1 MSPDTETETDTQAL
15 QAQVTDLQSRL
26 DLMQAT
32 LDQVAQG
39 VMVIGADGRLK
50 SFNAR
55 VCEIC
60 EVPAAFLASRP
71 LLSELVDMQHQR
83 GDFGSSYE
91 LVQADARAYV
101 ATRGVTVDHTIPVRY
116 TRKTQDGRFIEV
128 TSLPT
133 PTGDYVRTYTDVTP
147 YEKAKLQAEHEAHSK
162 GQFLAMLS
170 HELRTPLTTI
180 QGMNTLLLES
190 GLGDEQQ
197 DYAQRVGA
205 ASSLMLSV
213 LNDVLD
219 FSKAEAGKLRV
230 AVEHFELH
238 PLLRD
243 VATLVA
249 GSAQLKGLALEIAF
263 DPALPQS
270 VLGDPLRLKQVLL
283 NLAGNAIKFTSQG
296 RVRISA
302 TLSQKQAGRVWV
314 QFEVADTG
322 IGIAPEHQAGIF
334 NQFEQ
339 LGGVSKPGFGG
350 TGLGLSICR
359 TLVGLMG
366 GWLSV
371 TSTLGEG
378 SHFWFGLP
386 FDQPT
391 DPADK
396 LPSNPPVER
405 PLDPVAQLAAPAPAQ
420 ALPLRTDRAQRL
432 AGLRVLAVDDNA
444 NNRLLVRLLLT
455 REGCQVTLCE
465 DAQTALAAL
474 QQSPA
479 GFDAVLMD
487 VQMPGTDG
495 LMATRTIRQTL
506 GLTTLPIIG
515 MTAGIFAEDQQA
527 CLDAGMNQYVGK
539 PFNVDAMV
547 LALQAALPAGGGK
560 ASG

>member
-1 MSPDTETETDTQAL
+1 
-15 QAQVTDLQSRL
+15 V
-26 DLMQAT
+26 
-32 LDQVAQG
+32 
-39 VMVIGADGRLK
+39 
-50 SFNAR
+50 
-55 VCEIC
+55 
-60 EVPAAFLASRP
+60 
-71 LLSELVDMQHQR
+71 
-83 GDFGSSYE
+83 
-91 LVQADARAYV
+91 
-101 ATRGVTVDHTIPVRY
+101 
-116 TRKTQDGRFIEV
+116 
-128 TSLPT
+128 
-133 PTGDYVRTYTDVTP
+133 
-147 YEKAKLQAEHEAHSK
+147 
-162 GQFLAMLS
+162 
-170 HELRTPLTTI
+170 
-180 QGMNTLLLES
+180 
-190 GLGDEQQ
+190 
-197 DYAQRVGA
+197 
-205 ASSLMLSV
+205 
-213 LNDVLD
+213 
-219 FSKAEAGKLRV
+219 
-230 AVEHFELH
+230 
-238 PLLRD
+238 RD
-243 VATLVA
+243 VATLLSGA
-249 GSAQLKGLALEIAF
+249 AQLKGLALEIAL

-296 RVRISA
+296 RVFISA

-386 FDQPT
+386 FDKPT

-396 LPSNPPVER
+396 LPSNPPVAQ
-405 PLDPVAQLAAPAPAQ
+405 PPDPAAQPAAAAPAQ

-465 DAQTALAAL
+465 EAQTALATL
-474 QQSPA
+474 EQSPA

-547 LALQAALPAGGGK
+547 LALQAALQADGGK

>member
-1 MSPDTETETDTQAL
+1 MTSGPDNADLLAQVADL
-15 QAQVTDLQSRL
+15 QAQVELL
-26 DLMQAT
+26 NAT
-32 LDQVAQG
+32 CSQMPQG
-39 VMVIGADGRLK
+39 VLVLGQDGRVK
-50 SFNAR
+50 YFNAQA
-55 VCEIC
+55 CKIASM
-60 EVPAAFLASRP
+60 PAEFMASRP
-71 LLSELVDMQHQR
+71 LLSEIVEMQHQR
-83 GDFGSSYE
+83 GEFGTDFS
-91 LVQADARAYV
+91 LVQPSARAYV
-101 ATRGVTVDHTIPVRY
+101 ASRGVAVDHTIPTRY
-116 TRKTQDGRFIEV
+116 TRKTRDGRYIEV
-128 TSLPT
+128 ASSPMLS
-133 PTGDYVRTYTDVTP
+133 GDYVRTYTDVTAF
-147 YEKAKLQAEHEAHSK
+147 EKAKLKAEAAQNKS
-162 GQFLAMLS
+162 QFMAMLS

-190 GLGDEQQ
+190 GLGDEQK

-230 AVEHFELH
+230 SMEYFELA

-243 VATLVA
+243 VATLLSGA
-249 GSAQLKGLALEIAF
+249 ARHKGLALEIAL
-263 DPALPQS
+263 DPALPKS

-283 NLAGNAIKFTSQG
+283 NLVGNAIKFTAQG
-296 RVRISA
+296 SVSLRA
-302 TLSQKQAGRVWV
+302 TLSQQQAYRVWV

-322 IGIAPEHQAGIF
+322 VGIAPEHQAGIF

-339 LGGVSKPGFGG
+339 LGGMSKPDFGG

-371 TSTLGEG
+371 TSALGEG

-386 FDQPT
+386 FDQPG
-391 DPADK
+391 
-396 LPSNPPVER
+396 EQ
-405 PLDPVAQLAAPAPAQ
+405 PLDPAAQPAAAAPAR

-444 NNRLLVRLLLT
+444 NNRVLVRLLLT

-465 DAQTALAAL
+465 DAQTALATL
-474 QQSPA
+474 EQSPA

-495 LMATRTIRQTL
+495 LTATRTIRQTL
-506 GLTTLPIIG
+506 GLTTLPIVG
-515 MTAGIFAEDQQA
+515 MTAGIFSQDQQA

-539 PFNVDAMV
+539 PFNVYAMV
-547 LALQAALPAGGGK
+547 LALQAALQAGGGK

>member
-1 MSPDTETETDTQAL
+1 MTSGPDNADLLAQVAEL
-15 QAQVTDLQSRL
+15 QAQVELL
-26 DLMQAT
+26 NAT
-32 LDQVAQG
+32 CSQMPQG
-39 VMVIGADGRLK
+39 VLVLGQDGRVK
-50 SFNAR
+50 YFNAR
-55 VCEIC
+55 ACEIASM
-60 EVPAAFLASRP
+60 PAEFMASRP
-71 LLSELVDMQHQR
+71 LLSEIVEMQHQR
-83 GDFGSSYE
+83 GEFGTDFS
-91 LVQADARAYV
+91 LVQPSARAYV
-101 ATRGVTVDHTIPVRY
+101 ASRGVTVDHTIPTRY
-116 TRKTQDGRFIEV
+116 TRKTRDGRYIEV
-128 TSLPT
+128 TSSPMLS
-133 PTGDYVRTYTDVTP
+133 GDYVRTYTDITAF
-147 YEKAKLQAEHEAHSK
+147 EKAKLKAEEATQNKS
-162 GQFLAMLS
+162 QFMAMLS

-180 QGMNTLLLES
+180 QGMTTLLLES
-190 GLGDEQQ
+190 GLGDEQK

-205 ASSLMLSV
+205 SSSLMLSV

-230 AVEHFELH
+230 AIEHFELA

-243 VATLVA
+243 VATLLSGA
-249 GSAQLKGLALEIAF
+249 AQLKGLALEIAL
-263 DPALPQS
+263 DPALPKS

-283 NLAGNAIKFTSQG
+283 NLVGNAIKFTAQG
-296 RVRISA
+296 SVSLRA
-302 TLSQKQAGRVWV
+302 TLSQQQAYRVWV

-322 IGIAPEHQAGIF
+322 VGIAPEHQAGIF

-339 LGGVSKPGFGG
+339 LGGMSKPDFGG

-371 TSTLGEG
+371 TSALGEG

-391 DPADK
+391 DSAAK
-396 LPSNPPVER
+396 LPSNT
-405 PLDPVAQLAAPAPAQ
+405 PVAQPQPAAAAPAQ

-444 NNRLLVRLLLT
+444 NNRLLVRLLLA

-487 VQMPGTDG
+487 VQMAGTDG
-495 LMATRTIRQTL
+495 LTATRTIRQTL
-506 GLTTLPIIG
+506 GLTTLPIVG
-515 MTAGIFAEDQQA
+515 MTAGIFAQDQQA

-547 LALQAALPAGGGK
+547 LALQAALQAGGGK

>member
-1 MSPDTETETDTQAL
+1 MNTNPDNAAL
-15 QAQVTDLQSRL
+15 LAQLADLQGQVKM
-26 DLMQAT
+26 MQDA
-32 LDQVAQG
+32 LSKMPQG
-39 VMVIGADGRLK
+39 VMVLGPDGRVK
-50 SFNAR
+50 YFNAQ
-55 VCEIC
+55 VCTVGSILPE
-60 EVPAAFLASRP
+60 FLAGQP
-71 LLSELVDMQHQR
+71 LLSEIVEMQHQR
-83 GDFGSSYE
+83 GDFGPDFS
-91 LVQADARAYV
+91 LVQASARAYV
-101 ATRGVTVDHTIPVRY
+101 ATRGVTVDHTIPTRY
-116 TRKTQDGRFIEV
+116 TRHTRDGRYIEV
-128 TSLPT
+128 TSLPMQ
-133 PTGDYVRTYTDVTP
+133 TGEYVRTYSDVTAF
-147 YEKAKLQAEHEAHSK
+147 EKAKLKAEEATQNKS
-162 GQFLAMLS
+162 QFMAMLS

-180 QGMNTLLLES
+180 QGMNGLLLES
-190 GLGDEQQ
+190 GLGDEQK
-197 DYAQRVGA
+197 DYVKRVGA

-230 AVEHFELH
+230 ANEHFELH
-238 PLLRD
+238 PLVRD
-243 VATLVA
+243 VATLLSGA
-249 GSAQLKGLALEIAF
+249 AQLKGLALEIAL

-296 RVRISA
+296 RVFISA

-334 NQFEQ
+334 SQFEQ

-386 FDQPT
+386 FDKPT

-396 LPSNPPVER
+396 LPSNPPVAQ
-405 PLDPVAQLAAPAPAQ
+405 PPDPAAQPAAAAPAQ

-465 DAQTALAAL
+465 EAQTALATL
-474 QQSPA
+474 EQSPA

-547 LALQAALPAGGGK
+547 LALQAALQADGGK

>member
-1 MSPDTETETDTQAL
+1 MNANLDNPAL
-15 QAQVTDLQSRL
+15 LAQIADLQVQIN
-26 DLMQAT
+26 LMKAA
-32 LDQVAQG
+32 LSNVPQG
-39 VMVIGADGRLK
+39 VLVLGKDGRVNY
-50 SFNAR
+50 FNDK
-55 VCEIC
+55 VCEIAN
-60 EVPAAFLASRP
+60 VPAEFFARKP
-71 LLSELVDMQHQR
+71 LLSEVVEMQHQR
-83 GDFGSSYE
+83 GDFGHEFS
-91 LVQADARAYV
+91 LVQASARAYV
-101 ATRGVTVDHTIPVRY
+101 ATRGVTVDHTIPTGY
-116 TRKTQDGRFIEV
+116 TRQTRDGRYIEV
-128 TSLPT
+128 TSLPMSE
-133 PTGDYVRTYTDVTP
+133 GDYVRTYVDVTER
-147 YEKAKLQAEHEAHSK
+147 EKAKLKAEQVAYNK
-162 GQFLAMLS
+162 GQFLALLS

-180 QGMNTLLLES
+180 QGMNTMLLES
-190 GLGDEQQ
+190 GLGDEQK

-230 AVEHFELH
+230 IQERLELG
-238 PLLRD
+238 PLLQD
-243 VATLVA
+243 VATLLSGA
-249 GSAQLKGLALEIAF
+249 AQLKGLALEIAL
-263 DPALPQS
+263 DPALPKS

-283 NLAGNAIKFTSQG
+283 NLVGNAIKFTAQG
-296 RVRISA
+296 SVSLRA
-302 TLSQKQAGRVWV
+302 TLSQQQAYRVWV

-322 IGIAPEHQAGIF
+322 VGIAPEHQAGIF

-339 LGGVSKPGFGG
+339 LGGMSKPDFGG

-371 TSTLGEG
+371 TSALGEG

-386 FDQPT
+386 FDQPG
-391 DPADK
+391 
-396 LPSNPPVER
+396 EQ
-405 PLDPVAQLAAPAPAQ
+405 PLDPAAQPAEAAPAQ
-420 ALPLRTDRAQRL
+420 VRPLRTDRAQRL

-487 VQMPGTDG
+487 IQMPGTDG
-495 LMATRTIRQTL
+495 LTATRTIRQTL
-506 GLTTLPIIG
+506 GLTTLHIVG
-515 MTAGIFAEDQQA
+515 MTAGIFSQDHQA

-547 LALQAALPAGGGK
+547 LALQAALQAGGGK

>member
-1 MSPDTETETDTQAL
+1 MTSGPDNADLLAQVAEL
-15 QAQVTDLQSRL
+15 QAQVELL
-26 DLMQAT
+26 NAT
-32 LDQVAQG
+32 CSQMPQG
-39 VMVIGADGRLK
+39 VLVLGQDGRVK
-50 SFNAR
+50 YFNAR
-55 VCEIC
+55 ACEIASL
-60 EVPAAFLASRP
+60 PAEFMASRP
-71 LLSELVDMQHQR
+71 LLSEIVEIQHQR
-83 GDFGSSYE
+83 GEFGTDFS
-91 LVQADARAYV
+91 LVQPSARSYV
-101 ATRGVTVDHTIPVRY
+101 ASRGVMVDHTIPTRY
-116 TRKTQDGRFIEV
+116 TRKTSDGRYIEV

-133 PTGDYVRTYTDVTP
+133 HTGDYVRTYTDVTA
-147 YEKAKLQAEHEAHSK
+147 YEQAKLKAEEATQNKS
-162 GQFLAMLS
+162 QFMAMLS

-180 QGMNTLLLES
+180 QGMTTLLLES
-190 GLGDEQQ
+190 GLGDEQK

-205 ASSLMLSV
+205 SSSLMLSV

-230 AVEHFELH
+230 AIEHFELA

-243 VATLVA
+243 VATLLSGA
-249 GSAQLKGLALEIAF
+249 AQLKGLALEIAL
-263 DPALPQS
+263 DPALPKS

-296 RVRISA
+296 RVFISA

-339 LGGVSKPGFGG
+339 LGGMSKPDFGG

-371 TSTLGEG
+371 TSALGEG

-391 DPADK
+391 DSAAK
-396 LPSNPPVER
+396 LPSNT
-405 PLDPVAQLAAPAPAQ
+405 PVAQPQPAAAAPAQ

-444 NNRLLVRLLLT
+444 NNRLLVRLLLA

-474 QQSPA
+474 QQSTA

-487 VQMPGTDG
+487 VQMAGTDG
-495 LMATRTIRQTL
+495 LTATRTIRQTL
-506 GLTTLPIIG
+506 GLTTLPIVG
-515 MTAGIFAEDQQA
+515 MTAGIFAQDQQA

-547 LALQAALPAGGGK
+547 LALQAALQAGGGK

>member
-1 MSPDTETETDTQAL
+1 
-15 QAQVTDLQSRL
+15 
-26 DLMQAT
+26 
-32 LDQVAQG
+32 
-39 VMVIGADGRLK
+39 
-50 SFNAR
+50 
-55 VCEIC
+55 
-60 EVPAAFLASRP
+60 
-71 LLSELVDMQHQR
+71 
-83 GDFGSSYE
+83 
-91 LVQADARAYV
+91 
-101 ATRGVTVDHTIPVRY
+101 
-116 TRKTQDGRFIEV
+116 
-128 TSLPT
+128 
-133 PTGDYVRTYTDVTP
+133 
-147 YEKAKLQAEHEAHSK
+147 
-162 GQFLAMLS
+162 
-170 HELRTPLTTI
+170 
-180 QGMNTLLLES
+180 MNTLLLES
-190 GLGDEQQ
+190 GLGDEQK

-213 LNDVLD
+213 LNNVLD

-230 AVEHFELH
+230 AIEHFELA

-243 VATLVA
+243 VATLLSGA
-249 GSAQLKGLALEIAF
+249 AQLKGLALEIAL
-263 DPALPQS
+263 DPALPKS

-283 NLAGNAIKFTSQG
+283 NLAGNAIKFTAQG
-296 RVRISA
+296 RVHLRA
-302 TLSQKQAGRVWV
+302 TLSQQQAYRVWV

-322 IGIAPEHQAGIF
+322 VGIATEHQAGIF

-339 LGGVSKPGFGG
+339 LGGMSKPDFGG

-371 TSTLGEG
+371 TSALGEG

-386 FDQPT
+386 FDQPG
-391 DPADK
+391 
-396 LPSNPPVER
+396 EQ
-405 PLDPVAQLAAPAPAQ
+405 PLDPAAQPAAAAPAQ

-444 NNRLLVRLLLT
+444 NNRLLVRLLLA

-487 VQMPGTDG
+487 VQMAGTDG
-495 LMATRTIRQTL
+495 LTATRTIRQTL
-506 GLTTLPIIG
+506 GLTTLPIVG
-515 MTAGIFAEDQQA
+515 MTAGIFAQDQQA

-547 LALQAALPAGGGK
+547 LALQAALQAGGGK

>member
-1 MSPDTETETDTQAL
+1 MTSGPDNADLLAQVADL
-15 QAQVTDLQSRL
+15 QAQVQ
-26 DLMQAT
+26 LMHAACTQIP
-32 LDQVAQG
+32 QG
-39 VMVIGADGRLK
+39 VLVLGQDGRVK
-50 SFNAR
+50 YFNAQA
-55 VCEIC
+55 CEIASI
-60 EVPAAFLASRP
+60 PAEFMASRP
-71 LLSELVDMQHQR
+71 LLSEIVEMQHQR
-83 GDFGSSYE
+83 GEFGTDFS
-91 LVQADARAYV
+91 LVEPSARAYV
-101 ATRGVTVDHTIPVRY
+101 ASRGVTVDHTIPTRY
-116 TRKTQDGRFIEV
+116 TRKTSDGRYIEV

-133 PTGDYVRTYTDVTP
+133 HTGDYVRTYTDVTA
-147 YEKAKLQAEHEAHSK
+147 YEKAKLKAEEATQNKS
-162 GQFLAMLS
+162 QFMAMLS

-190 GLGDEQQ
+190 GLGDEQK

-230 AVEHFELH
+230 TMEHFELA

-243 VATLVA
+243 VATLLS
-249 GSAQLKGLALEIAF
+249 GTAQLKGLALEIAL
-263 DPALPQS
+263 DPALPKS

-283 NLAGNAIKFTSQG
+283 NLAGNAIKFTAQG
-296 RVRISA
+296 RVHLRA
-302 TLSQKQAGRVWV
+302 TLSQQQAYRVWV

-322 IGIAPEHQAGIF
+322 VGIAPEHQAGIF

-339 LGGVSKPGFGG
+339 LGGMSKPDFGG

-371 TSTLGEG
+371 TSALGEG

-386 FDQPT
+386 FDQP
-391 DPADK
+391 
-396 LPSNPPVER
+396 VER
-405 PLDPVAQLAAPAPAQ
+405 PLDPVAQPAAAAPAQ

-465 DAQTALAAL
+465 EAQTALATL
-474 QQSPA
+474 EQSPA

-547 LALQAALPAGGGK
+547 LALQAALPADGGK

>member
-1 MSPDTETETDTQAL
+1 MTSGPDNADLLAQVADL
-15 QAQVTDLQSRL
+15 QAQVQ
-26 DLMQAT
+26 LMHAACTQIP
-32 LDQVAQG
+32 QG
-39 VMVIGADGRLK
+39 VLVLGHDGRIK
-50 SFNAR
+50 FFNDR
-55 VCEIC
+55 VCHIC
-60 EVPAAFLASRP
+60 NLTAEFLASRP
-71 LLSELVDMQHQR
+71 LLSEIVDKQHQR

-116 TRKTQDGRFIEV
+116 TRKTRDGRYIEV

-133 PTGDYVRTYTDVTP
+133 HTGDYVRTYTDVTA
-147 YEKAKLQAEHEAHSK
+147 YEQAKLKAEEAAQNKS
-162 GQFLAMLS
+162 QFMAMLS

-230 AVEHFELH
+230 AMEYFELA

-243 VATLVA
+243 VATLLSGA
-249 GSAQLKGLALEIAF
+249 ARHKGLALEIAL
-263 DPALPQS
+263 DLALPKS

-283 NLAGNAIKFTSQG
+283 NLAGNAIKFTAQG
-296 RVRISA
+296 SVSLRA
-302 TLSQKQAGRVWV
+302 TLSQHQAYRVWV

-339 LGGVSKPGFGG
+339 LGGMSKPDFGG

-371 TSTLGEG
+371 TSALGEG

-391 DPADK
+391 DSAAK
-396 LPSNPPVER
+396 LPSNT
-405 PLDPVAQLAAPAPAQ
+405 PVAQPQPAAAAPAQ

-444 NNRLLVRLLLT
+444 NNRLLVRLLLA

-487 VQMPGTDG
+487 VQMPGTNG
-495 LMATRTIRQTL
+495 LTATRTIRQTL
-506 GLTTLPIIG
+506 GLTTLPIVG
-515 MTAGIFAEDQQA
+515 MTAGVFAQDQQA

-547 LALQAALPAGGGK
+547 LALQAALQAGGGK

>member
-1 MSPDTETETDTQAL
+1 MTSGPDNADLLAQVAEL
-15 QAQVTDLQSRL
+15 QAQVELL
-26 DLMQAT
+26 NAT
-32 LDQVAQG
+32 YSQMPQG
-39 VMVIGADGRLK
+39 VLVLGQDGRVK
-50 SFNAR
+50 YFNAR
-55 VCEIC
+55 ACEIASI
-60 EVPAAFLASRP
+60 PAEFMASRP
-71 LLSELVDMQHQR
+71 LLSEIVEMQHQR
-83 GDFGSSYE
+83 GEFGTDFS
-91 LVQADARAYV
+91 LVEPSARAYV
-101 ATRGVTVDHTIPVRY
+101 ASRGVTVDHTIPTRY
-116 TRKTQDGRFIEV
+116 TRKTRDGRYIEV

-133 PTGDYVRTYTDVTP
+133 HTGDYVRTYTDVTA
-147 YEKAKLQAEHEAHSK
+147 YEKAKLKAEEATQNKS
-162 GQFLAMLS
+162 QFMAMLS

-190 GLGDEQQ
+190 GLGDEQK

-205 ASSLMLSV
+205 SSSLMLSV

-230 AVEHFELH
+230 AIEHFELA

-243 VATLVA
+243 VATLLSGA
-249 GSAQLKGLALEIAF
+249 AQLKGLALEIAL
-263 DPALPQS
+263 DPALPKS

-283 NLAGNAIKFTSQG
+283 NLVGNAIKFTAQG
-296 RVRISA
+296 SVSLRA
-302 TLSQKQAGRVWV
+302 TLSQQQAYRVWV

-322 IGIAPEHQAGIF
+322 VGIAPEHQAGIF

-339 LGGVSKPGFGG
+339 LGGMSKPDFGG

-371 TSTLGEG
+371 TSALGEG

-391 DPADK
+391 DSAAK
-396 LPSNPPVER
+396 LPSNT
-405 PLDPVAQLAAPAPAQ
+405 PVAQPQPAAAAPAQ

-444 NNRLLVRLLLT
+444 NNRLLVRLLLA

-465 DAQTALAAL
+465 DAQTALASL

-487 VQMPGTDG
+487 VQMAGTDG
-495 LMATRTIRQTL
+495 LTATRTIRQTL
-506 GLTTLPIIG
+506 GLTTLPIVG
-515 MTAGIFAEDQQA
+515 MTAGIFAQDQQA

-547 LALQAALPAGGGK
+547 LALQAALQAGGGK

>member
-1 MSPDTETETDTQAL
+1 MTSGPDNADLLAQVAEL
-15 QAQVTDLQSRL
+15 QAQVELL
-26 DLMQAT
+26 NAT
-32 LDQVAQG
+32 CSQMPQG
-39 VMVIGADGRLK
+39 VLVLGQDGRVK
-50 SFNAR
+50 YFNAR
-55 VCEIC
+55 ACEIASM
-60 EVPAAFLASRP
+60 PAEFMASRP
-71 LLSELVDMQHQR
+71 LLSEIVEMQHQR
-83 GDFGSSYE
+83 GEFGTDFS
-91 LVQADARAYV
+91 LVQPSARAYV
-101 ATRGVTVDHTIPVRY
+101 ASRGVTVDHTIPTRY
-116 TRKTQDGRFIEV
+116 TRKTRDGRYIEV
-128 TSLPT
+128 TSSPMLS
-133 PTGDYVRTYTDVTP
+133 GDYVRTYTDVTAF
-147 YEKAKLQAEHEAHSK
+147 EKAKLKAEEATQNKS
-162 GQFLAMLS
+162 QFMAMLS

-180 QGMNTLLLES
+180 QGMTTLLLES
-190 GLGDEQQ
+190 GLGDEQK

-205 ASSLMLSV
+205 SSSLMLSV

-230 AVEHFELH
+230 AIEHFELA

-243 VATLVA
+243 VATLLSGA
-249 GSAQLKGLALEIAF
+249 AQLKGLALEIAL
-263 DPALPQS
+263 DPALPKS

-283 NLAGNAIKFTSQG
+283 NLVGNAIKFTAQG
-296 RVRISA
+296 SVSLRA
-302 TLSQKQAGRVWV
+302 TLSQQQAYRVWV

-322 IGIAPEHQAGIF
+322 VGIAPEHQAGIF

-339 LGGVSKPGFGG
+339 LGGMSKPDFGG

-371 TSTLGEG
+371 TSALGEG

-391 DPADK
+391 DSAAK
-396 LPSNPPVER
+396 LPSNT
-405 PLDPVAQLAAPAPAQ
+405 PVAQPQPAAAAPAQ

-444 NNRLLVRLLLT
+444 NNRLLVRLLLA

-487 VQMPGTDG
+487 VQMAGTDG
-495 LMATRTIRQTL
+495 LTATRTIRQTL
-506 GLTTLPIIG
+506 GLTTLPIVG
-515 MTAGIFAEDQQA
+515 MTAGIFAQDQQA

-547 LALQAALPAGGGK
+547 LALQAALQAGGGK

>member
-1 MSPDTETETDTQAL
+1 MSPDTETETDTRAL
-15 QAQVTDLQSRL
+15 QARVADLQSRL

-180 QGMNTLLLES
+180 QGMTTLLLES
-190 GLGDEQQ
+190 GLGDEQK
-197 DYAQRVGA
+197 DYAQRVA
-205 ASSLMLSV
+205 ASSSLMLSV

-230 AVEHFELH
+230 AIEHFELA

-243 VATLVA
+243 VATLLSGA
-249 GSAQLKGLALEIAF
+249 AQLKGLALEIAL
-263 DPALPQS
+263 DPALPKS

-283 NLAGNAIKFTSQG
+283 NLVGNAIKFTAQG
-296 RVRISA
+296 SVSLRA
-302 TLSQKQAGRVWV
+302 TLSQQQAYRVWV

-322 IGIAPEHQAGIF
+322 VGIAPEHQAGIF

-339 LGGVSKPGFGG
+339 LGGMSKPDFGG

-371 TSTLGEG
+371 TSALGEG

-391 DPADK
+391 DSAAK
-396 LPSNPPVER
+396 LPSNT
-405 PLDPVAQLAAPAPAQ
+405 PVAQPQPAAAAPAQ

-444 NNRLLVRLLLT
+444 NNRLLVRLLLA

-487 VQMPGTDG
+487 VQMAGTDG
-495 LMATRTIRQTL
+495 LTATRTIRQTL
-506 GLTTLPIIG
+506 GLTTLPIVG
-515 MTAGIFAEDQQA
+515 MTAGIFAQDQQA

-547 LALQAALPAGGGK
+547 LALEAALQAGGGK

>member
-1 MSPDTETETDTQAL
+1 MTTTPDSASLLAQLADL
-15 QAQVTDLQSRL
+15 QAQVKM
-26 DLMQAT
+26 MQAA
-32 LDQVAQG
+32 LSQMPQG
-39 VMVIGADGRLK
+39 VVVLGKDGRVNY
-50 SFNAR
+50 FNSR
-55 VCEIC
+55 FCEIC
-60 EVPAAFLASRP
+60 NAPEEFMLTKP
-71 LLSELVDMQHQR
+71 LLSEMVEMQHQR
-83 GDFGSSYE
+83 GDFGPDFS
-91 LVQADARAYV
+91 LVQPSARAYV
-101 ATRGVTVDHTIPVRY
+101 ATRGVTVDHTIPTQY
-116 TRKTQDGRFIEV
+116 TRQTREGRYIDV
-128 TSLPT
+128 TSMPLPS
-133 PTGDYVRTYTDVTP
+133 GDYVRTYADVT
-147 YEKAKLQAEHEAHSK
+147 ERAKAKLQAEQAAENK

-180 QGMNTLLLES
+180 QGMNSLLLES

-238 PLLRD
+238 SLLRD

-249 GSAQLKGLALEIAF
+249 GAAQLKGLALEIAF

-302 TLSQKQAGRVWV
+302 SLSQQQAGRFWV
-314 QFEVADTG
+314 QFEVEDTG

-391 DPADK
+391 DPAAK
-396 LPSNPPVER
+396 LPSNPPVAR
-405 PLDPVAQLAAPAPAQ
+405 PLVPVTQPAAAAPAP
-420 ALPLRTDRAQRL
+420 ALPLRTDRTQRL

-465 DAQTALAAL
+465 DAQTALATL

-487 VQMPGTDG
+487 VQMPGTTG
-495 LMATRTIRQTL
+495 LTATRTIRQTL

-539 PFNVDAMV
+539 PFNVEAMV
-547 LALQAALPAGGGK
+547 LALQAALPADGGE
-560 ASG
+560 ASS